1 MLKKTQLKPSQPT
14 KKRVAKIK
22 GVFKDSHG
30 NLVKFVND
38 DSNKKLILE

>member
-1 MLKKTQLKPSQPT
+1 MLKNTKLKPSQST

-22 GVFKDSHG
+22 GVFKDSQG
-30 NLVKFVND
+30 NLVKFFND